1 MHSSCLA
8 ASGSLPKLDRSAC
21 INNMGPSRLFP
32 ISTGSK
38 YWLGNTHYTP
48 SLSFLDLLRIWILFK
63 KWYNMQEYAW
73 KNQLKEN
80 NDSSSTRLYLR
91 LTIDIA
97 RCSILTRL
105 CAARSICTMPHI
117 TVNIPDKFFSL
128 QQCGGNH
135 LVIASCSKILQRSF
149 RCKHTQ
155 NDGWWQ
161 TVSFIRA
168 RKTINTTKQKSFRQR
183 PQPSSAW

>member
-1 MHSSCLA
+1 MVSRSEVDMTCTIEKNNLDYNGYVFVLPLLHDIWYRVPSLLHWTRLIAILENEIEFRYIITLNAFELLA

-73 KNQLKEN
+73 KNQLKRTMIQAAPAYICGSQMTLP
-80 NDSSSTRLYLR
+80 DVASWHDFVQHVQYAQC
-91 LTIDIA
+91 LT
-97 RCSILTRL
+97 S
-105 CAARSICTMPHI
+105 
-117 TVNIPDKFFSL
+117 
-128 QQCGGNH
+128 Q
-135 LVIASCSKILQRSF
+135 
-149 RCKHTQ
+149 
-155 NDGWWQ
+155 
-161 TVSFIRA
+161 
-168 RKTINTTKQKSFRQR
+168 
-183 PQPSSAW
+183 